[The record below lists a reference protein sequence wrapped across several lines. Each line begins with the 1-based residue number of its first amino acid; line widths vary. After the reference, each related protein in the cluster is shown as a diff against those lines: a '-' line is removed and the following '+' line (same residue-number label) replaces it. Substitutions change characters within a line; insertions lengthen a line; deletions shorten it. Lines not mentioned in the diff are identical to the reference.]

1 MYVLLLVAVFL
12 FGGVLLEGLS
22 ALAQQATMMIIKNIV
37 AIIVPGMVKCMRFC
51 IFKHYFFP
59 CMQSVGAEFS
69 AGIDLNPEKFLVVL

>member
-1 MYVLLLVAVFL
+1 MLLLDEVLCFGAVLLSLDP
-12 FGGVLLEGLS
+12 S
-22 ALAQQATMMIIKNIV
+22 TLAQHATMTIMKNIM